1 MQIVYRHGFNNNLMI
16 IRDSNIVINDYR
28 INMIMR
34 NKISGL
40 LEMYIGCV
48 NGESELSYIISS
60 RQSVRDLFPRNKI
73 KYEDVK
79 ILIEGII
86 SLGKELREYL
96 LDINSILLDLD
107 FIYFDVDTK
116 KVYFCYYPNNE
127 NSFENSF
134 RKMLQDIVVL
144 VEHNDYKAVEL
155 TYGIMEMCSKMNFSL
170 YQIEQY
176 ISVTLERVKYTVPD
190 TEPDI
195 NAYENQD
202 DTYSDYGISNI
213 NDIEGEKDKYK
224 NEKFNYLNE
233 QINTRDEIKSIVGEE
248 ANYSIDNKHSD
259 NNSLFGKFTKF
270 LNTRNFKDT
279 KVIKKEICV
288 RENEPVCDE
297 EPVMKY
303 EDENVSEGETVLIS
317 DIIKDKKRKL
327 FSLCDYDDIVI
338 NEYPFTIGKT
348 SGKVDEII
356 KDKSV
361 SRIHVRIDNEAGSFT
376 IEDLNSRNG
385 TFVNGERL
393 NPYDKIEISIGD
405 KITIASLDY
414 IFK

>member
-60 RQSVRDLFPRNKI
+60 RQSVRDLFSRNKI

-116 KVYFCYYPNNE
+116 KVYYCYYPNNE

-155 TYGIMEMCSKMNFSL
+155 TYGIMEMCSKVNFSL

-176 ISVTLERVKYTVPD
+176 INVTLERVKYTVPD

-233 QINTRDEIKSIVGEE
+233 QINTRD
-248 ANYSIDNKHSD
+248 
-259 NNSLFGKFTKF
+259 
-270 LNTRNFKDT
+270 
-279 KVIKKEICV
+279 
-288 RENEPVCDE
+288 
-297 EPVMKY
+297 
-303 EDENVSEGETVLIS
+303 
-317 DIIKDKKRKL
+317 
-327 FSLCDYDDIVI
+327 
-338 NEYPFTIGKT
+338 
-348 SGKVDEII
+348 
-356 KDKSV
+356 
-361 SRIHVRIDNEAGSFT
+361 
-376 IEDLNSRNG
+376 
-385 TFVNGERL
+385 
-393 NPYDKIEISIGD
+393 
-405 KITIASLDY
+405 
-414 IFK
+414 

>member
-60 RQSVRDLFPRNKI
+60 RQSVRDLFSRNKI

-79 ILIEGII
+79 MLIDGII
-86 SLGKELREYL
+86 ALGKELREYL

-107 FIYFDVDTK
+107 YIYFDVDTK
-116 KVYFCYYPNNE
+116 KVYFCYYPNNV
-127 NSFENSF
+127 NSFEKSF
-134 RKMLQDIVVL
+134 RKMLQDVVVL

-155 TYGIMEMCSKMNFSL
+155 TYGVMEICSKANFSL

-176 ISVTLERVKYTVPD
+176 ISTTLEGVKYKVPD
-190 TEPDI
+190 TDAYDI
-195 NAYENQD
+195 KNQNYI
-202 DTYSDYGISNI
+202 YSDYGISNI
-213 NDIEGEKDKYK
+213 NDIEGKKDKYK

-233 QINTRDEIKSIVGEE
+233 QINVEDEIKSIVGEE
-248 ANYSIDNKHSD
+248 SNYCIDNKHSD

-270 LNTRNFKDT
+270 LNNRNFRET

-288 RENEPVCDE
+288 RENESVYDE
-297 EPVMKY
+297 EPEMNY
-303 EDENVSEGETVLIS
+303 EDEKVSEGETVLIS

-338 NEYPFTIGKT
+338 NEYPFTIGKA

-356 KDKSV
+356 EDKSV
-361 SRIHVRIDNEAGSFT
+361 SRIHVRIDNEADSFT

-393 NPYDKIEISIGD
+393 NPYDKIEITIGD